1 MKYPAWQ
8 GVARTEKGGPAGGG
22 APNRK
27 GRGAPLEGQAK
38 LLLTVNGLFAAANA
52 LSGTFVNV
60 YLWKSK
66 GDFSLIG
73 WFTLVT
79 HLTMALTFWI
89 AGKWVKEHNKM
100 NCLRAGV
107 AVAALFYS
115 LVLWFGERAAD
126 WFVPLGMVI
135 GMSSGLF
142 WIAFNVVY
150 FEVTG
155 PDTRDKFNGWAG
167 LIGSFIGMVAPWIS
181 GFLIVRL
188 QAAQGYRL
196 IFTLSLA
203 VFLVGVIVSF
213 FLKKRKSSGTYE
225 WFLTWRCLRSDAAW
239 RTIGLALM
247 AQGAREGV
255 FGFMIALLVFVHTGS
270 EMSLGN
276 FSLVTS
282 AVSLLSFLAAGRLL
296 KPGSRRTAMLIG
308 AVMLVLIILPFFWR
322 VNFTTLLIF
331 GIGAAIFYPLYG
343 IPMTSI
349 VFDRIG
355 SDEESAKR
363 REEYIVLRELALNG
377 GRLLGTAVFILVVSL
392 TQSPAALNWLLFAL
406 GSTPLLAWYWIGQAS
421 KAGKTKK
428 AA

>member
-8 GVARTEKGGPAGGG
+8 GVGHTEKGGDPSAGSGG
-22 APNRK
+22 TPPGK
-27 GRGAPLEGQAK
+27 GRSAPLEGQAR

-66 GDFSLIG
+66 GDFTLIG

-79 HLTMALTFWI
+79 HLTMALTFWL
-89 AGKWVKEHNKM
+89 AGKWVKEYNKM

-107 AVAALFYS
+107 AVAALFYT
-115 LVLWFGERAAD
+115 LVLSFGDRAAE

-135 GMSSGLF
+135 GLSSGLF

-150 FEVTG
+150 FEVTD
-155 PDTRDKFNGWAG
+155 PDNRDKFNGWAG
-167 LIGSFIGMVAPWIS
+167 LIGSFVGMVAPWIS

-196 IFTLSLA
+196 IFSLSLI
-203 VFLVGVIVSF
+203 VFLIGVVVSF
-213 FLKKRKSSGTYE
+213 FLKKRKASGTYE
-225 WFLTWRCLRSDAAW
+225 WLLTWRCLRRDAVW
-239 RTIGLALM
+239 RTIGLALV
-247 AQGAREGV
+247 AQGMREGV
-255 FGFMIALLVFVHTGS
+255 FGFMIGLLVYVHTGS

-276 FSLVTS
+276 FSLITS
-282 AVSLLSFLAAGRLL
+282 AVALLSFLAAGRML
-296 KPGSRRTAMLIG
+296 KPRYRHTAMLIG
-308 AVMLVLIILPFFWR
+308 AAMLVLIILPFFWK
-322 VNFTTLLIF
+322 VNFTTLLVF
-331 GIGAAIFYPLYG
+331 GIGAAIFFPLYG
-343 IPMTSI
+343 IPMTSM

-355 SDEESAKR
+355 SDEESARR

-377 GRLLGTAVFILVVSL
+377 GRLLGTSVFIAVVSF
-392 TQSPAALNWLLFAL
+392 TQSPAVLNWLLLAL
-406 GSTPLLAWYWIGQAS
+406 GSSPLLAWYWMG
-421 KAGKTKK
+421 KARK